1 MIRTL
6 AIVAI
11 MAGPA
16 GADTLLAARTIPAQS
31 IITAEDL
38 VASAQVIPGSLSDPA
53 SIIGMETRVALY
65 AGRPI
70 RQGDIG
76 FPAVVDRNQII
87 MLSYRHN
94 GLAIS
99 TEGRALGRGGA
110 GDLIRVMNLSSRAT
124 VTARIG
130 PDGVGYVSQ

>member
-1 MIRTL
+1 MIRYL
-6 AIVAI
+6 AI
-11 MAGPA
+11 MAMMATPA
-16 GADTLLAARTIPAQS
+16 SAETLLAARTIPAQS

-38 VASAQVIPGSLSDPA
+38 VTSAQVIPGSVSNPD

-70 RQGDIG
+70 RQGDVG

-87 MLSYRHN
+87 MLIYERN

-99 TEGRALGRGGA
+99 TEGRALGRGGP

-130 PDGVGYVSQ
+130 LDGIGYVSP